1 MTNRG
6 TALWQ
11 TRQNFLF
18 VCLPIGKNPNKNF
31 NDDMTNR
38 GIFPICHWTGTTK
51 IQGFVFFRFV
61 CPDVRARV
69 SQGGV
74 SPATLSCPIYL

>member
-1 MTNRG
+1 MKNHKSEKILIFDMTNRG

-38 GIFPICHWTGTTK
+38 GIFPICHWTGTEEHY
-51 IQGFVFFRFV
+51 
-61 CPDVRARV
+61 
-69 SQGGV
+69 
-74 SPATLSCPIYL
+74 SCSK